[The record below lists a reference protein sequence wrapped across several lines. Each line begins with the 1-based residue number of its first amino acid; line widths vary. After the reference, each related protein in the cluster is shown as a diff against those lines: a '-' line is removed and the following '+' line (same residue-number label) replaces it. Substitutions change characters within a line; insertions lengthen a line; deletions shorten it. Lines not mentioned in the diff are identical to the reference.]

1 MEYGRHV
8 ARRRRRRLRSIPLA
22 MLTMK
27 KSCMVSISMDAYGS
41 VPIFMMLRLAAVQD
55 ARAPHVQSDGT
66 KINTNSL
73 IVNKEVAPRIESL
86 PGR

>member
-27 KSCMVSISMDAYGS
+27 KSCMVSISMHACGS
-41 VPIFMMLRLAAVQD
+41 VPIVMMLRLAALQD
-55 ARAPHVQSDGT
+55 AGRSSACTIRAD
-66 KINTNSL
+66 K
-73 IVNKEVAPRIESL
+73 NKHKLTDSEQKGSAKD
-86 PGR
+86 

>member
-27 KSCMVSISMDAYGS
+27 KSCMVSISMHAYGS
-41 VPIFMMLRLAAVQD
+41 VPIVMMLRLAAVQD
-55 ARAPHVQSDGT
+55 ARARMYTQRVQ
-66 KINTNSL
+66 K
-73 IVNKEVAPRIESL
+73 
-86 PGR
+86 

>member
-27 KSCMVSISMDAYGS
+27 KSCMVSMHAYGS
-41 VPIFMMLRLAAVQD
+41 VLIVMMLRLAAVQD
-55 ARAPHVQSDGT
+55 ARAPHVQSEST